1 MADQPLRGRR
11 IVVTRPHGQ
20 AEELAAE
27 LESRGAMVLAMPLVA
42 IEALSDAGALRAALE
57 DIERYDWVVFTS
69 ANGVAAVRRLAADL
83 GEARIAAVGP
93 ATAAAVQAL
102 DLEPSFVPE
111 RFAGAEIVAGLELL
125 SGARI
130 LLPQADVADPGLAEE
145 LRSRGAIVDAIPAY
159 RTVEV
164 ERSAPEIAALRAA
177 DVVVLASGSA
187 ARSLASQ
194 GGAGDA
200 LIICIGPKTADVARE
215 VGLPVGLVAREATSE
230 GIIQALVTHFGEMQG
245 G

>member
-93 ATAAAVQAL
+93 ATAAAVRAL
-102 DLEPSFVPE
+102 ALEPSFVPE
-111 RFAGAEIVAGLELL
+111 RFAGAEIVAGLEPL

-164 ERSAPEIAALRAA
+164 ERSAPEIAAFRAA

>member
-1 MADQPLRGRR
+1 M
-11 IVVTRPHGQ
+11 TRPHGQ

-69 ANGVAAVRRLAADL
+69 ANGVAAVRWHAADL

-93 ATAAAVQAL
+93 ATAAAVRAL
-102 DLEPSFVPE
+102 ALEPSFVPE
-111 RFAGAEIVAGLELL
+111 RFAGAEIVAGLEPL

>member
-27 LESRGAMVLAMPLVA
+27 LESRGAMVLALPLVA

-69 ANGVAAVRRLAADL
+69 ANGVAAVRWHAADL

-93 ATAAAVQAL
+93 ATAAAVRAL

-111 RFAGAEIVAGLELL
+111 RFAGAEIVAGLEPL

-159 RTVEV
+159 HTVEV